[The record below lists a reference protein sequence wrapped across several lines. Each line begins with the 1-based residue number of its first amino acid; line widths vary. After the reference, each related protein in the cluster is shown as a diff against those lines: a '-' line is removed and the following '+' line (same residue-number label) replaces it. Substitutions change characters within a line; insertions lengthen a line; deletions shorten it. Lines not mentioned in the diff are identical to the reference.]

1 LATSAE
7 VWVIVIGILR
17 VAALVYA
24 QVVLRRLRRRLNPAI
39 AGATVVALAVLVLV
53 PIGNGL
59 VLAGQRKWISG
70 NSTGALVGGPAGL
83 FGGQ

>member
-7 VWVIVIGILR
+7 VWVIVIAILL

-59 VLAGQRKWISG
+59 VLAGQGKWISG
-70 NSTGALVGGPAGL
+70 NSTGAPVGGPAGL